1 MANKGSFVPGD
12 TRAGRPKGSQN
23 KTGRDARLLAQSL
36 VTDPEYLEKLKRQL
50 IDGKAGDLE
59 KVFWHYAYGPPAQHP
74 ITIMDDFMEDLAGNQ
89 GNPIVP

>member
-12 TRAGRPKGSQN
+12 ARAGRPKGSQN

-36 VTDPEYLEKLKRQL
+36 VTDPAYLEKLKQRL

-59 KVFWHYAYGPPAQHP
+59 KVLWQYAYGPPAQHP
-74 ITIMDDFMEDLAGNQ
+74 VSVMDEMFETLPDFGSAGE
-89 GNPIVP
+89 